1 MAVETDLTLLKRRRT
16 RIVATIG
23 PASRE
28 PAVLR
33 QLLQAGVDVVRL
45 NFSHGSHD
53 DHRATYQAVREA
65 AKEAGRPVAVLADLC
80 GPKIRVGLFPGGPIT
95 LVEGGEVTVTTRQV
109 PGTSELIC
117 SQYEALAGD
126 VVTGDRI
133 LLDDGALEL
142 KVLAV
147 AGTEIRARVVVGG
160 VLKDKKGM
168 NLPGVK
174 VSAPALTEKDRTD
187 AAFALSLG
195 VDWIALSFV
204 QKAADVHELRA
215 LIDAAGGRASIIAKI
230 EKPEALADIDGI
242 MHAADGI
249 MVARGDLGVEL
260 PLQQVPLAQDQLI
273 SLAREHRKPV
283 IVATQMLE
291 SMISAPRP
299 TRAEVSDVAGA
310 VRAGADAVMLS
321 AETAAGRYPV
331 QAVQTMDLVC
341 RQREAWEWK
350 QGAFKAFA
358 IADLPDGTC
367 SIEDAVAA
375 ATAQLSRDLLVRAI
389 VVGPGQERA
398 VAVMSALHPA
408 SPIIALA
415 TDPAAS
421 QRDALRWGVVPVT
434 VAAGKGSDLRLWA
447 SLVAAEYGLAGTG
460 QRVLLVSGFS
470 ADPARHAPS
479 VTVVTV

>member
-1 MAVETDLTLLKRRRT
+1 MAIETDLTLLKRRRT

-33 QLLQAGVDVVRL
+33 QLMQAGLDVVRM
-45 NFSHGSHD
+45 NFSHGTHEE
-53 DHRATYQAVREA
+53 HRAAYQAVRA
-65 AKEAGRPVAVLADLC
+65 AAAEAGRPVAVLADLC
-80 GPKIRVGLFPGGPIT
+80 GPKIRVGLFPGGPVT
-95 LVEGGEVTVTTRQV
+95 LVEGRELTITTRQV
-109 PGTSELIC
+109 PGTAELIC
-117 SQYEALAGD
+117 SQYEALASD
-126 VVTGDRI
+126 VRAGDRI
-133 LLDDGALEL
+133 LLDDGAMEL
-142 KVLAV
+142 KVLSV

-168 NLPGVK
+168 NMPGVA
-174 VSAPALTEKDRTD
+174 VSAPALTEKDRKD

-204 QKAADVHELRA
+204 QKTEDVLELRR
-215 LIDAAGGRASIIAKI
+215 LITAAGGQARIIAKI
-230 EKPEALADIDGI
+230 EKPEALAAIDGI
-242 MHAADGI
+242 LGASDGI

-260 PLQQVPLAQDQLI
+260 PLQQVPIAQDQLI
-273 SLAREHRKPV
+273 SLARAQRKPV

-291 SMISAPRP
+291 SMITAPRP

-331 QAVQTMDLVC
+331 QAVQTMDLIC
-341 RQREAWEWK
+341 RQREAWEWQ

-358 IADLPDGTC
+358 QADLPDGQCT
-367 SIEDAVAA
+367 IEDAVTA

-389 VVGPGQERA
+389 IVGPGQDQA
-398 VAVMSALHPA
+398 VAVMSAMRPG
-408 SPIIALA
+408 SPIVALTLEA
-415 TDPAAS
+415 AAS
-421 QRDALRWGVVPVT
+421 QRDALRWGVLPVT
-434 VAAGKGSDLRLWA
+434 LPAGQGRDLRQWA
-447 SLVAAEYGLAGTG
+447 NQVATEHGLAGSG

-470 ADPARHAPS
+470 ADPAQHAPS